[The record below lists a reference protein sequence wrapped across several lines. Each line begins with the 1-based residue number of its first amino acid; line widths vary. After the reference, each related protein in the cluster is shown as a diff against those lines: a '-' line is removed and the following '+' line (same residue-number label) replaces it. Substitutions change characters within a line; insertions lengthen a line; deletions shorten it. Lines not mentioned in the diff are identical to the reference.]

1 MVQTFVPFDVDV
13 QGDFEN
19 DVLEGSLY
27 IKGKVRISSI
37 VFPVIWY
44 LLTKPVRTVV
54 IDYVKGDRK

>member
-1 MVQTFVPFDVDV
+1 MLMFK
-13 QGDFEN
+13 GDFEN
-19 DVLEGSLY
+19 NVLEGSLY

>member
-1 MVQTFVPFDVDV
+1 MFKAILKITSWREV
-13 QGDFEN
+13 
-19 DVLEGSLY
+19 Y